1 MNKLI
6 NKYVK
11 KYNLDI
17 RIIREICYSPFKFAN
32 KRMADPLDK
41 KAIMFAYLF
50 KIRLR
55 KYFRYDK
62 TRKLTEIKNKR

>member
-6 NKYVK
+6 NKCVK

-55 KYFRYDK
+55 KYFRDDK